1 MKRILAAAAVVM
13 AAAPAFADTNLID
26 FESVT
31 GFESIG
37 QFYNGGA
44 GPNLGVSFGGDAL
57 GLVNDELGPY
67 FSNAP
72 SPLGTMTPVGTD
84 STMNVA
90 SGFSSIAFQ
99 YSSLSAVAAGV
110 QVWSGA
116 DGTGTLLASFDL
128 LANAT
133 AGGCSSAPLCH
144 FDAQSFTLPVVGY
157 SVSFGNA
164 ANAAVFDDIVI
175 SAVPEPGSAAL
186 LLLGA
191 AGLLVLRRRG

>member
-1 MKRILAAAAVVM
+1 MKRFLAAAAVL
-13 AAAPAFADTNLID
+13 AAAPAFADTTVID

-44 GPNLGVSFGGDAL
+44 GPDLGVSFGGDAL

-72 SPLGTMTPVGTD
+72 SPLGTMTPVGAD

-90 SGFSSIAFQ
+90 AGFSSITFQ

-133 AGGCSSAPLCH
+133 AGGCSSAPMCH
-144 FDAQSFTLPVVGY
+144 FDMLAFTLPAAAY

-164 ANAAVFDDIVI
+164 AYAAAFDDITI
-175 SAVPEPGSAAL
+175 SAVPEPASAAL

-191 AGLLVLRRRG
+191 AGLRVLRRRG

>member
-1 MKRILAAAAVVM
+1 MKRFLAAAAVL
-13 AAAPAFADTNLID
+13 AAAPAFADTTLID

-37 QFYNGGA
+37 EFYNGGA

-72 SPLGTMTPVGTD
+72 TPLGTMTPVGAD

-90 SGFSSIAFQ
+90 AGFSSIAFQ
-99 YSSLSAVAAGV
+99 YSSLSAVTAGV

-133 AGGCSSAPLCH
+133 AGGCSGAPLCH
-144 FDAQSFTLPVVGY
+144 FDTLSFTLPVIGY

-164 ANAAVFDDIVI
+164 TYAAAFDDITI
-175 SAVPEPGSAAL
+175 SAVPEPASAAL
-186 LLLGA
+186 MLLGA
-191 AGLLVLRRRG
+191 AGLLVLRRRA